1 VRREFAGFARGDR
14 HGPIA
19 TSLGPGRALRKRYE
33 AALAGAQALGAGAIR
48 SGDAA
53 VAAESSR
60 SIAILLSY
68 LLVGLLVGLGVG
80 YWLVRTVAN
89 PVARLLAIFAG

>member
-1 VRREFAGFARGDR
+1 
-14 HGPIA
+14 
-19 TSLGPGRALRKRYE
+19 
-33 AALAGAQALGAGAIR
+33 
-48 SGDAA
+48 